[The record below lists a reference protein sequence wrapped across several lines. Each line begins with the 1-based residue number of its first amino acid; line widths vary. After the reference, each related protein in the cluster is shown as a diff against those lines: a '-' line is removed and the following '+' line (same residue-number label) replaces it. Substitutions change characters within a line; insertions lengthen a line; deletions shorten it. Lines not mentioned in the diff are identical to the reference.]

1 MCIDA
6 PICIKIPISIHVYN
20 LRRLRKE
27 LDMGDCLWGDCGP
40 REAGDRTMVHC
51 TSCAM
56 FSILSWRRALTI

>member
-6 PICIKIPISIHVYN
+6 PICIKIPISIHVYT
-20 LRRLRKE
+20 LRRFKE
-27 LDMGDCLWGDCGP
+27 GAGHGGCLWGDCGP

-56 FSILSWRRALTI
+56 FYTLSWRRALTI